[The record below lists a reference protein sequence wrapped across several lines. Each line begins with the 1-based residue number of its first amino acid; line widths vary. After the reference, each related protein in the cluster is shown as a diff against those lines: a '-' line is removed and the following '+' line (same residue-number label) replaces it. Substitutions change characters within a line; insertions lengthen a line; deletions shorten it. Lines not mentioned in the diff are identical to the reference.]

1 MPQIFP
7 FCAVTRSMTRR
18 VSTPED
24 PEPQTSTQGNEVNDL
39 DISPLFAEPPSAGA
53 CLSTCE
59 LRQVAWCQRHPPFL
73 HHHKP
78 PCAHMV
84 GDKELMY
91 TRPTLRAS
99 RVNIHSRSQ
108 RMRTTGV
115 NQLYSK
121 RWQLHDGD
129 TYSYQPQ
136 YFNLDES
143 GSEIRV
149 AADFSVN
156 NTGNFIYFWND
167 KIINIIVEESNRYF
181 HFIQGG
187 KDLTPHSRNPQRYDV
202 DVNEMKVFLSLV
214 MLMGVIK
221 KKNY

>member
-115 NQLYSK
+115 NQLYSQ
-121 RWQLHDGD
+121 RWQWHDGD
-129 TYSYQPQ
+129 SYQPQ

-187 KDLTPHSRNPQRYDV
+187 KDLTPHCCNLQRYDV